1 MELSAPFLIRRTA
14 YAVVTFLIALVMIFL
29 IPRLVAVN
37 PVELIAASQQLPASA
52 TRQLTAQFGL
62 DKPLYVQ
69 FLLYVENTILTIP
82 PNLGYSYEYY
92 PAKVWELISAAVPWT
107 IFLVGSSVAIAATI
121 GTLVGL
127 VAGWKRGSRLDR
139 GVTYSAL
146 TIQSLPYFWIAIILQ
161 ILLAV
166 VLRVFPVQGAF
177 YVTDT
182 SSFFSLTFLVDVI
195 YHALL
200 PMITLIVSTVPVYA
214 IIMRNTVG
222 DIVREDYMLV
232 AESKGLKKTRL
243 LFSYV
248 MRNGLLPVISI
259 IALNLGYVVGGAL
272 LVEIVFS
279 YPGVGT
285 LIYNAIQGHDYPM
298 IQGVFYILSIAV
310 IGANYIADI
319 IYTYVDPRIRY
330 S

>member
-1 MELSAPFLIRRTA
+1 MELSAPFLFRRTV
-14 YAVVTFLIALVMIFL
+14 YAVITFLIALVMIFL

-37 PVELIAASQQLPASA
+37 PVELIAATQQLPASA
-52 TRQLTAQFGL
+52 TRQLTVQFGL

-69 FLLYVENTILTIP
+69 FLLYVENTILSFP

-92 PAKVWELISAAVPWT
+92 PAKVWELISTAVPWT
-107 IFLVGSSVAIAATI
+107 IFLVGSSVITAATI
-121 GTLVGL
+121 GTLIGL
-127 VAGWKRGSRLDR
+127 VAGWKRGSQLDR
-139 GVTYSAL
+139 GVTYTAL
-146 TIQSLPYFWIAIILQ
+146 TIQSLPYFWIAIVLQ

-182 SSFFSLTFLVDVI
+182 SPPLSLTFLGDVI

-214 IIMRNTVG
+214 IIMRNTVS

-248 MRNGLLPVISI
+248 MKNGLLPVISI

-272 LVEIVFS
+272 LVEVVFS

-298 IQGVFYILSIAV
+298 IQGVFYILSVAV